1 MKTVLGF
8 VNLALLTLNLSTL
21 GTVAYK
27 SEFWKGEPQEV
38 KSSTYETIQEAL
50 DLDAAQAR
58 QIENQREIFVSD
70 WETIGAELQAA
81 RQRLLAAVRNED
93 TDASQIRRLVDDIAA
108 LQTRLERQAVSQ
120 LLQERDLL
128 SSEQQER
135 YFSYVENRLRQR
147 WGQMRGRQGGGVGR
161 DQGSVPNE
169 PRGRGR
175 GGKRKGGRKRQ

>member
-8 VNLALLTLNLSTL
+8 GNLALLTLNLSTL

-38 KSSTYETIQEAL
+38 ETSTYETIQEAL
-50 DLDAAQAR
+50 DLDAVQAR
-58 QIENQREIFVSD
+58 QIETQRETFANE
-70 WETIGAELQAA
+70 WETIEAELQVA
-81 RQRLLAAVRNED
+81 RQRLLAAVRDEG
-93 TDASQIRRLVDDIAA
+93 TDASQIWPLVDDIAA

-135 YFSYVENRLRQR
+135 YFSHVENRLRQG
-147 WGQMRGRQGGGVGR
+147 WGRMRGHQGGRVGR
-161 DQGSVPNE
+161 DKGSAPSE
-169 PRGRGR
+169 PVERGR
-175 GGKRKGGRKRQ
+175 GGKRKGRRLR